1 MAFLKLTFW
10 RSLLAL
16 ATIFATIAVSFFL
29 MRLAPGGP
37 FDQERRLAPEVIAN
51 LNAKY
56 NLDKPLPEQFYLY
69 VKGLLHG
76 DFGPSMIYPDL
87 SVADLVSSGLWASLQ
102 IGTAAIAIAVILG
115 VFVGAVAA
123 RRLGG
128 FTDKFLM
135 GTALFGIVVPSFVL
149 APLMSLL
156 LAVNLQWFAVAGWG
170 SGGWRNLTLP
180 IVALAIPQIGVIA
193 RLMRGSL
200 ADVLGQMHIR
210 TAQAKGLSP
219 SKVLVFHALRQ
230 AMFPVIS
237 YLGPAMAGILTGSIV
252 IEQVFGIDGLGRHF
266 VKGAL
271 DRDYPLV
278 MGTVIVY
285 TTFIMLFN
293 LLADLLYA
301 LLDPRIRHASSSK

>member
-1 MAFLKLTFW
+1 MAFVKLTIW
-10 RSLLAL
+10 RSFLAL
-16 ATIFATIAVSFFL
+16 ATIFVTITVSFFL

-56 NLDKPLPEQFYLY
+56 NLDKPLLQQFYIY
-69 VKGLLHG
+69 IKGLLHG

-87 SVADLVSSGLWASLQ
+87 SVSDLVFSGLWASFQ
-102 IGTAAIAIAVILG
+102 IGTAAIALSVVLG
-115 VFVGAVAA
+115 VLVGAIAA

-128 FTDKFLM
+128 ASDSMLM
-135 GTALFGIVVPSFVL
+135 GVALFGIVVPSFVL
-149 APLMSLL
+149 APLMSLF

-170 SGGWRNLTLP
+170 DGGWRNLT
-180 IVALAIPQIGVIA
+180 
-193 RLMRGSL
+193 
-200 ADVLGQMHIR
+200 
-210 TAQAKGLSP
+210 
-219 SKVLVFHALRQ
+219 
-230 AMFPVIS
+230 
-237 YLGPAMAGILTGSIV
+237 GSIA

-285 TTFIMLFN
+285 TTFIMIFN

-301 LLDPRIRHASSSK
+301 VLDPRIRHASSTK